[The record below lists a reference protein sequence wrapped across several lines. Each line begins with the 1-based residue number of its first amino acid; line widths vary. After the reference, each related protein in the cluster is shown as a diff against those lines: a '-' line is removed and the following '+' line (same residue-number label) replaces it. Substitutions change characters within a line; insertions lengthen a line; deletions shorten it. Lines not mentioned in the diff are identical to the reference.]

1 MNDATALPEGFF
13 DRPLTGRQLSDFSEC
28 PRRFLLSQF
37 VSDKEERRYRGAA
50 AVLHQGLRDAIL
62 DFYQAGEGSADAAGE
77 LRTLFERDFEGA
89 LCADAIEE
97 SRTRSRGLKSLDEF
111 ARTWVSEH
119 PTAREADLRL
129 AVTIDGQSFASSADL
144 LFADNAGTTV
154 IRLNSRRPAP
164 SAADLLSEPSAMLLA
179 LAAAELGDDGPA
191 CVGYYS
197 LSESRLV
204 PVEIPPDQVDYV
216 RRDLVSRAARMRR
229 ETQFAARKGRQCRWC
244 GARGRCEVWR

>member
-1 MNDATALPEGFF
+1 MTDATALPEGFF

-37 VSDKEERRYRGAA
+37 VSEKEERRYRGAA
-50 AVLHQGLRDAIL
+50 AVLHQGLRDAIVG
-62 DFYQAGEGSADAAGE
+62 FYQAGKGAADAARE
-77 LRTLFERDFEGA
+77 LRTLFERHFEGA

-111 ARTWVSEH
+111 ARAWVPEH

-129 AVTIDGQSFASSADL
+129 AVTIDGQAFASSADL

-164 SAADLLSEPSAMLLA
+164 SAADLLSEPSAVLLA
-179 LAAAELGDDGPA
+179 LAASELEGDKLQ

-197 LSESRLV
+197 LSECRLI
-204 PVEIPPDQVDYV
+204 PLEIAPDQIDYV
-216 RRDLVSRAARMRR
+216 RRDLVSVAARMRR

-244 GARGRCEVWR
+244 GARGRCEVCR